1 MKKPAAL
8 PRIDRERV
16 ILAVAAPV
24 LAIVVAMVLS
34 SVILLASGKEP
45 FEAFRLMFQ
54 YAGNADIQVLI
65 LNRATTYYLAAVAV
79 AIGFR
84 MNLFNIGV
92 DGQYRVAAMIAAV
105 VGGAVSLPGPLHIAL
120 ILVVAVLVGGFWAG
134 IAGAL
139 KVTRGVSEVVSTI
152 MLNSIATYLISY
164 LIQPSVLGHQP
175 KGSNNLTTTPLKSSA
190 YFPGINVTVN
200 GALYPIW
207 GFIFVA
213 IGIGVAFH
221 YTLNRTRFGFDLRA
235 AGASESAAIASGV
248 DTKRMILYSMLISG
262 GLAGLIGMPQLL
274 GESHQYSLDFPAG
287 LGFMGI
293 AIALLGRNNP
303 VGIAFAS
310 LLWAF
315 LDRSAP
321 NLDFNGYAKE
331 IATIVQGLIVLSV
344 VVAYEVV
351 RRYGLRRQQ
360 QRVGEELAHTAKA
373 ERAKVAAQG
382 GAA

>member
-1 MKKPAAL
+1 VNNLIARMKT
-8 PRIDRERV
+8 DREKLV
-16 ILAVAAPV
+16 LALAAPV
-24 LAIVVAMVLS
+24 LAIVVALVLS
-34 SVILLASGKEP
+34 SVIVLVSGKDP
-45 FEAFRLMFQ
+45 FQAFRLMFS

-92 DGQYRVAAMIAAV
+92 DGQYRVAAMIAAS
-105 VGGAVSLPGPLHIAL
+105 VGGAAALPGPLNIAL
-120 ILVVAVLVGGFWAG
+120 IVVVAVVVGAIWAG

-164 LIQPSVLGHQP
+164 LIQPSILGTQP
-175 KGSNNLTTTPLKSSA
+175 KGSNNLTSTPLKPNSW
-190 YFPGINVTVN
+190 FPGIGVQA
-200 GALYPIW
+200 GGQISEIW

-213 IGIGVAFH
+213 IGIGVVYH
-221 YTLNRTRFGFDLRA
+221 YVLNRTKFGFDLRA
-235 AGASESAAIASGV
+235 AGASESAAVASGV
-248 DTKRMILYSMLISG
+248 NTKKMVFTSMLISG

-274 GESHQYSLDFPAG
+274 GDSHQYSLDFPAG
-287 LGFMGI
+287 IGFTGI
-293 AIALLGRNNP
+293 AIALLGRNHP
-303 VGIAFAS
+303 VGIGFAA

-321 NLDFNGYAKE
+321 NLDFNGYDKE
-331 IATIVQGLIVLSV
+331 IATIMQGLIVLSV

-360 QRVGEELAHTAKA
+360 QRVGEELAL
-373 ERAKVAAQG
+373 EIRAKREEVPA
-382 GAA
+382 